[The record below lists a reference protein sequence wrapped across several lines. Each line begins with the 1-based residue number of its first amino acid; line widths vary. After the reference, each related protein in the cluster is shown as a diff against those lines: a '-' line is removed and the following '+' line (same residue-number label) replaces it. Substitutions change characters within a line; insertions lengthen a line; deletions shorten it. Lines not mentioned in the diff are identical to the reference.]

1 MKIFLT
7 INIYINKVKNMKP
20 KKVLN
25 LLKKG
30 NKRFV
35 KNLSLNRDLLKEAR
49 STKTSQSPIAA
60 VLSCLDSRSS
70 AEVIFDQGIGDV
82 FSARVAG
89 NVVNDDILGS
99 LEFAC
104 FLSTAKVIVVLGH
117 TNCGAVHGACDDA
130 KLGHL
135 TNLLEKIKVAV
146 DLVKKPKNP
155 DKRNSGN
162 LEFVD
167 KVTIENVK
175 LTIENIRKNSN
186 ILSKMEKYGE
196 IMIVGGI
203 HNLSDGTIK
212 YIK

>member
-1 MKIFLT
+1 M
-7 INIYINKVKNMKP
+7 VKDMKP
-20 KKVLN
+20 KKVLKI
-25 LLKKG
+25 LKKG

-35 KNLSLNRDLLKEAR
+35 KNLSLNRDLLKVAK
-49 STKTSQSPIAA
+49 STSESQSPIAV

-89 NVVNDDILGS
+89 NIVNDDILGS
-99 LEFAC
+99 MEFAC
-104 FLSTAKVIVVLGH
+104 YLSTAKVIVVLGH
-117 TNCGAVHGACDDA
+117 TNCGAVHGACDGA

-155 DKRNSGN
+155 DDRNSGN

-175 LTIENIRKNSN
+175 LTMENIRKNST
-186 ILSKMEKYGE
+186 ILAKLEKYGE

-212 YIK
+212 YL

>member
-1 MKIFLT
+1 M
-7 INIYINKVKNMKP
+7 VKDMKP
-20 KKVLN
+20 KKVLKI
-25 LLKKG
+25 LKKG

-35 KNLSLNRDLLKEAR
+35 KNLSLNRDLLKEAK
-49 STKTSQSPIAA
+49 STNESQSPIAV

-89 NVVNDDILGS
+89 NIVNDDILGS
-99 LEFAC
+99 MEFAC
-104 FLSTAKVIVVLGH
+104 YLSTAKVIVVLGH
-117 TNCGAVHGACDDA
+117 TNCGAVHGACDGA

-155 DKRNSGN
+155 DERNSGN

-175 LTIENIRKNSN
+175 LTMENIRKNST
-186 ILSKMEKYGE
+186 ILSKLEKYGE

-212 YIK
+212 YL

>member
-1 MKIFLT
+1 MMK
-7 INIYINKVKNMKP
+7 NSRGMVKDMKP
-20 KKVLN
+20 KKVLKK
-25 LLKKG
+25 LKKG

-35 KNLSLNRDLLKEAR
+35 KNLSLNRDLLKEAK
-49 STKTSQSPIAA
+49 STSESQSPIAV

-89 NVVNDDILGS
+89 NIVNDDILGS
-99 LEFAC
+99 MEFAC
-104 FLSTAKVIVVLGH
+104 YLSTAKVIVVLGH
-117 TNCGAVHGACDDA
+117 TNCGAVHGACDGA

-155 DKRNSGN
+155 DDRNSGN

-175 LTIENIRKNSN
+175 LTMENIRKNST
-186 ILSKMEKYGE
+186 ILAKLEKYGE

-212 YIK
+212 YL

>member
-1 MKIFLT
+1 MK
-7 INIYINKVKNMKP
+7 NSRWMVKDMKP
-20 KKVLN
+20 KKVLKI
-25 LLKKG
+25 LKKG

-35 KNLSLNRDLLKEAR
+35 KNLSLNRDLLKEAK
-49 STKTSQSPIAA
+49 STSESQSPIAV

-89 NVVNDDILGS
+89 NIVNDDILGS
-99 LEFAC
+99 MEFAC
-104 FLSTAKVIVVLGH
+104 YLSTAKVIVVLGH
-117 TNCGAVHGACDDA
+117 TNCGAVHGACDGA

-155 DKRNSGN
+155 DDRNSGN

-175 LTIENIRKNSN
+175 LTMENIRKNST
-186 ILSKMEKYGE
+186 ILTKLEKYGE

-212 YIK
+212 YL

>member
-1 MKIFLT
+1 MMK
-7 INIYINKVKNMKP
+7 NSRWMVKDMKP
-20 KKVLN
+20 KKVLKI
-25 LLKKG
+25 LKKG

-35 KNLSLNRDLLKEAR
+35 KNLSLNRDLLKEAK
-49 STKTSQSPIAA
+49 STSESQSPIAV

-89 NVVNDDILGS
+89 NIVNDDILGS
-99 LEFAC
+99 MEFAC
-104 FLSTAKVIVVLGH
+104 YLSTAKVIVVLGH
-117 TNCGAVHGACDDA
+117 TNCGAVHGACDGA

-155 DKRNSGN
+155 DDRNSGN

-175 LTIENIRKNSN
+175 LTMENIRKNST
-186 ILSKMEKYGE
+186 ILAKLEKYGE

-212 YIK
+212 YL

>member
-1 MKIFLT
+1 
-7 INIYINKVKNMKP
+7 MKP
-20 KKVLN
+20 KKVLR

-49 STKTSQSPIAA
+49 ATKGSQSPIAV

-99 LEFAC
+99 MEFAC
-104 FLSTAKVIVVLGH
+104 FLSTAKVILVLGH

-135 TNLLEKIKVAV
+135 TGLLEKIKVAM

-155 DKRNSGN
+155 EERNSSN
-162 LEFVD
+162 LEFVE

-186 ILSKMEKYGE
+186 TLSKMEKYGE

-203 HNLSDGTIK
+203 HNLVDGTIK
-212 YIK
+212 YL

>member
-1 MKIFLT
+1 MK
-7 INIYINKVKNMKP
+7 NSRGMVKDMKP
-20 KKVLN
+20 KKVLKI
-25 LLKKG
+25 LKKG

-35 KNLSLNRDLLKEAR
+35 KNLSLNRDLLKEAK
-49 STKTSQSPIAA
+49 STNESQSPIAV

-99 LEFAC
+99 MEFAC
-104 FLSTAKVIVVLGH
+104 YLSTAKVIVVLGH
-117 TNCGAVHGACDDA
+117 TNCGAVHGACDGA

-155 DKRNSGN
+155 DERNSGN

-175 LTIENIRKNSN
+175 LTMENIRKNST
-186 ILSKMEKYGE
+186 ILSKLEKYGE

-212 YIK
+212 YL

>member
-1 MKIFLT
+1 M
-7 INIYINKVKNMKP
+7 VKDMKP
-20 KKVLN
+20 KKVLKI
-25 LLKKG
+25 LKKG

-35 KNLSLNRDLLKEAR
+35 KNLSLNRDLLKEAK
-49 STKTSQSPIAA
+49 STSESQSPIAV

-89 NVVNDDILGS
+89 NIVNDDILGS
-99 LEFAC
+99 MEFAC
-104 FLSTAKVIVVLGH
+104 YLSTAKVIVVLGH
-117 TNCGAVHGACDDA
+117 TNCGAVHGACDGA

-155 DKRNSGN
+155 DDRNSGN

-175 LTIENIRKNSN
+175 LTMENIRKNST
-186 ILSKMEKYGE
+186 ILAKLEKYGE

-212 YIK
+212 YL

>member
-1 MKIFLT
+1 
-7 INIYINKVKNMKP
+7 MKP
-20 KKVLN
+20 KKVLKI
-25 LLKKG
+25 LKKG

-35 KNLSLNRDLLKEAR
+35 KNLSLNRDLLKVAK
-49 STKTSQSPIAA
+49 STSESQSPIAV

-89 NVVNDDILGS
+89 NIVNDDILGS
-99 LEFAC
+99 MEFAC
-104 FLSTAKVIVVLGH
+104 YLSTAKVIVVLGH
-117 TNCGAVHGACDDA
+117 TNCGAVHGACDGA

-155 DKRNSGN
+155 DERNSGN

-175 LTIENIRKNSN
+175 LTMENIRKNST
-186 ILSKMEKYGE
+186 ILSKLEKYGE

-203 HNLSDGTIK
+203 HNLLDGTIK
-212 YIK
+212 YL

>member
-1 MKIFLT
+1 MK
-7 INIYINKVKNMKP
+7 NSRGMVKDMKP
-20 KKVLN
+20 KKVLKI
-25 LLKKG
+25 LKKG

-35 KNLSLNRDLLKEAR
+35 KNLSLNRDLLKEAK
-49 STKTSQSPIAA
+49 STSESQSPIAV

-89 NVVNDDILGS
+89 NIVNDDILGS
-99 LEFAC
+99 MEFAC
-104 FLSTAKVIVVLGH
+104 YLSTAKVIVVLGH
-117 TNCGAVHGACDDA
+117 TNCGAVHGACDGA

-155 DKRNSGN
+155 DERNSGN

-175 LTIENIRKNSN
+175 LTMENIRKNST
-186 ILSKMEKYGE
+186 ILAKLEKYGE

-212 YIK
+212 YL

>member
-1 MKIFLT
+1 
-7 INIYINKVKNMKP
+7 MKP
-20 KKVLN
+20 KKVLKI
-25 LLKKG
+25 LKKG

-35 KNLSLNRDLLKEAR
+35 KNLSLNRDLLKVAK
-49 STKTSQSPIAA
+49 STSESQSPIAV

-89 NVVNDDILGS
+89 NIVNDDILGS
-99 LEFAC
+99 MEFAC
-104 FLSTAKVIVVLGH
+104 YLSTAKVIVVLGH
-117 TNCGAVHGACDDA
+117 TNCGAVHGACDGA

-155 DKRNSGN
+155 DDRNSGN

-175 LTIENIRKNSN
+175 LTMENIRKNST
-186 ILSKMEKYGE
+186 ILAKLEKYGE

-212 YIK
+212 YL

>member
-1 MKIFLT
+1 MMK
-7 INIYINKVKNMKP
+7 NSRWMVKDMKP
-20 KKVLN
+20 KKVLKI
-25 LLKKG
+25 LKKG

-35 KNLSLNRDLLKEAR
+35 KNLSLNRDLLKEAK
-49 STKTSQSPIAA
+49 STSESQSPIAV

-89 NVVNDDILGS
+89 NIVNDDILGS
-99 LEFAC
+99 MEFAC
-104 FLSTAKVIVVLGH
+104 YLSTAKVIVVLGH
-117 TNCGAVHGACDDA
+117 TNCGAVHGACDGA

-155 DKRNSGN
+155 DDRNSGN

-175 LTIENIRKNSN
+175 LTMENIRKNST
-186 ILSKMEKYGE
+186 ILSKLEKYGE

-212 YIK
+212 YL

>member
-1 MKIFLT
+1 MMK
-7 INIYINKVKNMKP
+7 NSRGMVKDMKP
-20 KKVLN
+20 KKVLKI
-25 LLKKG
+25 LKKG

-35 KNLSLNRDLLKEAR
+35 KNLSLNRDLLKEAK
-49 STKTSQSPIAA
+49 STNESQSPIAV

-89 NVVNDDILGS
+89 NIVNDDILGS
-99 LEFAC
+99 MEFAC
-104 FLSTAKVIVVLGH
+104 YLSTAKVIVVLGH
-117 TNCGAVHGACDDA
+117 TNCGAVHGACDGA

-155 DKRNSGN
+155 DERNSGN

-175 LTIENIRKNSN
+175 LTMENIRKNST
-186 ILSKMEKYGE
+186 ILSKLEKYGE

-212 YIK
+212 YL

>member
-1 MKIFLT
+1 MMK
-7 INIYINKVKNMKP
+7 NSRGMVKDMKP
-20 KKVLN
+20 KKVLKI
-25 LLKKG
+25 LKKG

-35 KNLSLNRDLLKEAR
+35 KNLSLNRDLLKEAK
-49 STKTSQSPIAA
+49 STSESQSPIAV

-89 NVVNDDILGS
+89 NIVNDDILGS
-99 LEFAC
+99 MEFAC
-104 FLSTAKVIVVLGH
+104 YLSTAKVIVVLGH
-117 TNCGAVHGACDDA
+117 TNCGAVHGACDGA

-155 DKRNSGN
+155 DERNSGN

-175 LTIENIRKNSN
+175 LTMENIRKNST
-186 ILSKMEKYGE
+186 ILAKLEKYGE

-212 YIK
+212 YL

>member
-1 MKIFLT
+1 MK
-7 INIYINKVKNMKP
+7 NSRGMVKDMKP
-20 KKVLN
+20 KKVLKI
-25 LLKKG
+25 LKKG

-35 KNLSLNRDLLKEAR
+35 KNLSLNRDLLKEAK
-49 STKTSQSPIAA
+49 STSESQSPIAV

-89 NVVNDDILGS
+89 NIVNDDILGS
-99 LEFAC
+99 MEFAC
-104 FLSTAKVIVVLGH
+104 YLSTAKVIVVLGH
-117 TNCGAVHGACDDA
+117 TNCGAVHGACDGA

-155 DKRNSGN
+155 DERNSGN

-175 LTIENIRKNSN
+175 LTMENIRKNST
-186 ILSKMEKYGE
+186 ILSKLEKYGE

-212 YIK
+212 YL

>member
-1 MKIFLT
+1 MMK
-7 INIYINKVKNMKP
+7 NSRWMVKDMKP
-20 KKVLN
+20 KKVLKI
-25 LLKKG
+25 LKKG

-35 KNLSLNRDLLKEAR
+35 KNLSLNRDLLKEAK
-49 STKTSQSPIAA
+49 STNESQSPIAV

-99 LEFAC
+99 MEFAC
-104 FLSTAKVIVVLGH
+104 YLSTAKVIVVLGH
-117 TNCGAVHGACDDA
+117 TNCGAVHGACDGA

-155 DKRNSGN
+155 DERNSGN

-175 LTIENIRKNSN
+175 LTMENIRKNST
-186 ILSKMEKYGE
+186 ILSKLEKYGE

-212 YIK
+212 YL

>member
-1 MKIFLT
+1 MK
-7 INIYINKVKNMKP
+7 NSRGMVKDMKP
-20 KKVLN
+20 KKVLKI
-25 LLKKG
+25 LKKG

-35 KNLSLNRDLLKEAR
+35 KNLSLNRDLLKVAK
-49 STKTSQSPIAA
+49 STSESQSPIAV

-89 NVVNDDILGS
+89 NIVNDDILGS
-99 LEFAC
+99 MEFAC
-104 FLSTAKVIVVLGH
+104 YLSTAKVIVVLGH
-117 TNCGAVHGACDDA
+117 TNCGAVHGACDGA

-155 DKRNSGN
+155 DDRNSGN

-167 KVTIENVK
+167 KVTVENVK
-175 LTIENIRKNSN
+175 LTMENIRKNST
-186 ILSKMEKYGE
+186 ILAKLEKYGE

-212 YIK
+212 YL

>member
-1 MKIFLT
+1 
-7 INIYINKVKNMKP
+7 MKP
-20 KKVLN
+20 KKVLKI
-25 LLKKG
+25 LKKG

-35 KNLSLNRDLLKEAR
+35 KNLSLNRDLLKVAK
-49 STKTSQSPIAA
+49 STSESQSPIAV

-89 NVVNDDILGS
+89 NIVNDDILGS
-99 LEFAC
+99 MEFAC
-104 FLSTAKVIVVLGH
+104 YLSTAKVIVVLGH
-117 TNCGAVHGACDDA
+117 TNCGAVHGACDGA

-155 DKRNSGN
+155 DDRNSGN

-175 LTIENIRKNSN
+175 LTMENIRKNST
-186 ILSKMEKYGE
+186 ILTKLEKYGE

-212 YIK
+212 YL

>member
-1 MKIFLT
+1 MK
-7 INIYINKVKNMKP
+7 NSRGMVKDMKP
-20 KKVLN
+20 KKVLKI
-25 LLKKG
+25 LKKG

-35 KNLSLNRDLLKEAR
+35 KNLSLNRDLLKEAK
-49 STKTSQSPIAA
+49 STNESQSPIAV

-89 NVVNDDILGS
+89 NIVNDDILGS
-99 LEFAC
+99 MEFAC
-104 FLSTAKVIVVLGH
+104 YLSTAKVIVVLGH
-117 TNCGAVHGACDDA
+117 TNCGAVHGACDGA

-155 DKRNSGN
+155 DERNSGN

-175 LTIENIRKNSN
+175 LTMENIRKNST
-186 ILSKMEKYGE
+186 ILSKLEKYGE

-212 YIK
+212 YL

>member
-1 MKIFLT
+1 MMK
-7 INIYINKVKNMKP
+7 NSRWMVKDMKP
-20 KKVLN
+20 KKVLKI
-25 LLKKG
+25 LKKG

-35 KNLSLNRDLLKEAR
+35 KNLSLNRDLLKEAK
-49 STKTSQSPIAA
+49 STSESQSPIAV

-70 AEVIFDQGIGDV
+70 AEVIFDQGIWDV

-89 NVVNDDILGS
+89 NIVNDDIIGS
-99 LEFAC
+99 MEFAC
-104 FLSTAKVIVVLGH
+104 YLSTAKVIVVLGH
-117 TNCGAVHGACDDA
+117 TNCGAVHGACDGA

-155 DKRNSGN
+155 DDRNSGN

-175 LTIENIRKNSN
+175 LTMENIRKNST
-186 ILSKMEKYGE
+186 ILTKLEKYGE

-212 YIK
+212 YL

>member
-1 MKIFLT
+1 MMK
-7 INIYINKVKNMKP
+7 NSRWMVKDMKP
-20 KKVLN
+20 KKVLKI
-25 LLKKG
+25 LKKG

-35 KNLSLNRDLLKEAR
+35 KNLSLNRDLLKEAK
-49 STKTSQSPIAA
+49 STSESQSPIAV

-89 NVVNDDILGS
+89 NIVNDDILGS
-99 LEFAC
+99 MEFAC
-104 FLSTAKVIVVLGH
+104 YLSTAKVIVVLGH
-117 TNCGAVHGACDDA
+117 TNCGAVHGACDGA

-155 DKRNSGN
+155 DDRNSGN

-175 LTIENIRKNSN
+175 LTMENIRKNST
-186 ILSKMEKYGE
+186 ILAKLEKYVE

-212 YIK
+212 YL

>member
-1 MKIFLT
+1 
-7 INIYINKVKNMKP
+7 MKP
-20 KKVLN
+20 KKVLKI
-25 LLKKG
+25 LKKG

-35 KNLSLNRDLLKEAR
+35 KNLSLNRDLLKEAK
-49 STKTSQSPIAA
+49 STSESQSPIAV

-89 NVVNDDILGS
+89 NIVNDDILGS
-99 LEFAC
+99 MEFAC
-104 FLSTAKVIVVLGH
+104 YLSTAKVIVVLGH
-117 TNCGAVHGACDDA
+117 TNCGAVHGACDGA

-155 DKRNSGN
+155 DDRNSGN

-175 LTIENIRKNSN
+175 LTMENIRKNST
-186 ILSKMEKYGE
+186 ILAKLEKYGE

-212 YIK
+212 YL

>member
-1 MKIFLT
+1 
-7 INIYINKVKNMKP
+7 MKP
-20 KKVLN
+20 KKVLKI
-25 LLKKG
+25 LKKG

-35 KNLSLNRDLLKEAR
+35 KNLSLNRDLLKEAK
-49 STKTSQSPIAA
+49 STSESQSPIAV

-89 NVVNDDILGS
+89 NIVNDDIIGS
-99 LEFAC
+99 MEFAC
-104 FLSTAKVIVVLGH
+104 YLSTAKVIVVLGH
-117 TNCGAVHGACDDA
+117 TNCGAVHGACDGA

-155 DKRNSGN
+155 DDRNSGN

-175 LTIENIRKNSN
+175 LTMENIRKNST
-186 ILSKMEKYGE
+186 ILTKLEKYGE

-212 YIK
+212 YL

>member
-1 MKIFLT
+1 MK
-7 INIYINKVKNMKP
+7 NSRWMVKDMKP
-20 KKVLN
+20 KKVLKI
-25 LLKKG
+25 LKKG

-35 KNLSLNRDLLKEAR
+35 KNLSLNRDLLKEAK
-49 STKTSQSPIAA
+49 STSESQSPIAV

-89 NVVNDDILGS
+89 NIVNDDIIGS
-99 LEFAC
+99 MEFAC
-104 FLSTAKVIVVLGH
+104 YLSTAKVIVVLGH
-117 TNCGAVHGACDDA
+117 TNCGAVHGACDGA

-155 DKRNSGN
+155 DERNSGN

-175 LTIENIRKNSN
+175 LTMENIRKNST
-186 ILSKMEKYGE
+186 ILSKLEKYGE

-212 YIK
+212 YL

>member
-1 MKIFLT
+1 MMK
-7 INIYINKVKNMKP
+7 NSRWMVKDMKP
-20 KKVLN
+20 KKVLKI
-25 LLKKG
+25 LKKG

-35 KNLSLNRDLLKEAR
+35 KNLSLNRDLLKEAK
-49 STKTSQSPIAA
+49 STSESQSPIAV

-82 FSARVAG
+82 FSDRVAG
-89 NVVNDDILGS
+89 NIVNDDILGS
-99 LEFAC
+99 MEFAC
-104 FLSTAKVIVVLGH
+104 YLSTAKVIVVLGH
-117 TNCGAVHGACDDA
+117 TNCGAVHGACDGA

-155 DKRNSGN
+155 DERNSGN

-175 LTIENIRKNSN
+175 LTMENIRKNST
-186 ILSKMEKYGE
+186 ILSKLEKYGE

-212 YIK
+212 YL